1 MGLARNSDI
10 FKAGVDLA
18 GVHDWS
24 SRSREPRPAS
34 APGMPAED
42 RKVAFDSSPVASVK
56 TWTSPV
62 LFIHGDDDRNVSFS
76 QTVDLV
82 QKLRAKGDVHV
93 ELLVGPDEP
102 HEFLLHKNRMAA
114 YNATFEFLNRFLQF
128 RGH

>member
-24 SRSREPRPAS
+24 ARGRDTRAGAFPSISAESR
-34 APGMPAED
+34 
-42 RKVAFDSSPVASVK
+42 KLAFDSSPAASVK

-62 LFIHGDDDRNVSFS
+62 LFIHGDDDRNVDFS

-82 QKLRAKGDVHV
+82 QKLRAKGDVHI
-93 ELLVGPDEP
+93 ELLVRPDEP
-102 HEFLLHKNRMAA
+102 HEFKLYKNRMDA
-114 YNATFEFLNRFLQF
+114 YNATFEFLDRFI
-128 RGH
+128 GKK